1 MSKIT
6 FLPRAVTFCM
16 SLLLLIATHQAAQ
29 AQGFKGSVVAGLNL
43 AQIDGDDL
51 YGYNKLGFTGGFKLD
66 YPVHQRVDMS
76 LEMLFS
82 EKGSTDGF
90 GFGSPATSYTS
101 LRYLDLPIMVSIKD
115 WFIEDANY
123 HKVSAH
129 AGLNFGYLFDAKSTN
144 GAIPSG
150 ADFYRQVDVSYF
162 FGVNYRFNRRI
173 GLTLRHTRAFNSLL
187 PASVAIS
194 YFVTTRVEYYF

>member
-6 FLPRAVTFCM
+6 FQYSIIFV
-16 SLLLLIATHQAAQ
+16 LLLCCMAEDAQ
-29 AQGFKGSVVAGLNL
+29 AQRFKGSMVAGLNL

-51 YGYNKLGFTGGFKLD
+51 YGYNKLGFQGGFKLD
-66 YPVHQRVDMS
+66 YPVHERVDMS

-82 EKGSTDGF
+82 EKGSTNGF
-90 GFGSPATSYTS
+90 GFGSITTNYTA
-101 LRYLDLPIMVSIKD
+101 LRYLDLPVMVSVKD
-115 WFIEDANY
+115 WFVEDKGY

-129 AGLNFGYLFDAKSTN
+129 AGLNFGYLFDVASSN
-144 GAIPSG
+144 GAVPNNIET
-150 ADFYRQVDVSYF
+150 YEQVDVSYF

-173 GLTLRHTRAFNSLL
+173 GLTLRHTRAFTSLL
-187 PASVAIS
+187 ANSQAIS